1 MRPIRWH
8 IPIFLA
14 PAVAIYSAVM
24 IYPLFNTLRLALY
37 TRVDQERVFAGLDN
51 FRRLFLDPLWSDA
64 FWNALGNN
72 FWFFL
77 VHMLVQN
84 PIGIALAALLSH
96 PRLRFAALYRT
107 AIFVP
112 TILSFVIVGFA
123 WKLILSPIWGIAPSM
138 LDFVGLKSLFAPWLG
153 KQEYALTTLALISV
167 WQFVG
172 IPMMLIYAAL
182 LTIPEE
188 IVEAAEVDGITG
200 WAAFWKI
207 KLPLILPSI
216 GIISILTFV
225 GNFNAFDLIYAAQG
239 ALAGPDFATDIL
251 GTFMYRTFFGFQLQ
265 LGDPHMGSAIAT
277 AMFAII
283 LVGRQP
289 VPVRHPD
296 PDAAVPAVSVA
307 RRNPATAAGDARR
320 ADPLYADR
328 AVPGG
333 RDPDQQ
339 PEGAEGD
346 LPRAAGAARCRE
358 LQPDRLPDRAE
369 AGRLLRLLPELD
381 DRHRGLAGGDP
392 DLRRDGGLRA
402 VGIPVSRQH
411 ADGPL
416 SGAGDHDPDPHRH
429 RGDPRDDG
437 GDRAS

>member
-8 IPIFLA
+8 IPVFLA

-24 IYPLFNTLRLALY
+24 IFPLFNTLRLALY

-123 WKLILSPIWGIAPSM
+123 WKLILSPIWGIAPEM

-188 IVEAAEVDGITG
+188 IIEAAEVDGITG

-283 LVGRQP
+283 LVG
-289 VPVRHPD
+289 
-296 PDAAVPAVSVA
+296 VSLYLFGIQTRM
-307 RRNPATAAGDARR
+307 RRYQ
-320 ADPLYADR
+320 L
-328 AVPGG
+328 
-333 RDPDQQ
+333 
-339 PEGAEGD
+339 
-346 LPRAAGAARCRE
+346 
-358 LQPDRLPDRAE
+358 
-369 AGRLLRLLPELD
+369 
-381 DRHRGLAGGDP
+381 
-392 DLRRDGGLRA
+392 
-402 VGIPVSRQH
+402 
-411 ADGPL
+411 
-416 SGAGDHDPDPHRH
+416 
-429 RGDPRDDG
+429 
-437 GDRAS
+437 